1 MYSYKYNYSYLSSH
15 RFLTYYCLLYNE
27 TSWCQPGSQP
37 PLIPTNSQTQLQSL
51 TYRTDP
57 TTTEHAHSQSSTK
70 AISQQLSAN
79 ATKGDQDKSSEFST
93 SYSSIA
99 INHPKISKLPNSNV
113 HPQRFNHAYLQKLNA
128 TTSD

>member
-1 MYSYKYNYSYLSSH
+1 MSSH
-15 RFLTYYCLLYNE
+15 RFLTYHCLLYNE
-27 TSWCQPGSQP
+27 TSWCQPGSQS
-37 PLIPTNSQTQLQSL
+37 PLKPTDNQTQLQSL

-57 TTTEHAHSQSSTK
+57 TTTKHVHSQSSTK
-70 AISQQLSAN
+70 AISQQVSAN
-79 ATKGDQDKSSEFST
+79 AVKGDQDKSNKIPT